1 MGTLMNLLG
10 GMMRHP
16 DVRHPDVLSK
26 YVRPQASSFQVE
38 RESEP
43 DSGPRGAAV
52 PVPVA
57 AFPSPVQPESELA
70 LASES

>member
-1 MGTLMNLLG
+1 MQCAVRTEADVGTLMNLLG

-26 YVRPQASSFQVE
+26 YVRPQASSFQAE

-43 DSGPRGAAV
+43 EPDSGSRSATA
-52 PVPVA
+52 VPVA
-57 AFPSPVQPESELA
+57 AFPSQA
-70 LASES
+70 